1 MTKPTAEFE
10 VKCDGLPTIVVSTDG
25 KAGLKLGPL
34 EVSISA
40 GEKKH

>member
-1 MTKPTAEFE
+1 MH
-10 VKCDGLPTIVVSTDG
+10 GLPTIVVSTDG

-40 GEKKH
+40 GKEKN